1 MPSSGTTGG
10 KMKCIVVL
18 CTLLTGS
25 LATAQI
31 PQSAQSSDTQIE
43 YQSCKS
49 VAVNGERYFRVVLQF
64 RSGSQSFYGP
74 YSGHNVFHGEG
85 QYAGED
91 IVSVSVNTFGST
103 ITKDNPLPCNSGS
116 TTSTTIPPTSTTTTL
131 TTSTTTPPTITTT
144 TTFTTTSPST
154 TSQSSTTQNTESRE
168 SSTSSITSISTSEGG
183 ETTTQPVQSPVDSST
198 SRPTT
203 EENNSTGNVLQSQ
216 GDAGTSQNRSRSF
229 PSILLTLFA
238 VVGLLGLV
246 GAIVGWKYRDRI
258 FLGSPT
264 AIEID
269 EQFDSLTERDI
280 FDFVTRN
287 PGTNIA
293 SIAENLEVSQST
305 VQNHL
310 RNLTADG
317 YLDTQSLQGSNR
329 YFVAGE
335 DGQYDRSVA
344 AAFAN
349 EELRELI
356 STLHQHGPLSGSKLS
371 GITEKDQLTILRQ
384 LDELEERGIINRVR
398 DGDQTKNELTINLP
412 AKN

>member
-1 MPSSGTTGG
+1 M
-10 KMKCIVVL
+10 
-18 CTLLTGS
+18 
-25 LATAQI
+25 
-31 PQSAQSSDTQIE
+31 
-43 YQSCKS
+43 
-49 VAVNGERYFRVVLQF
+49 
-64 RSGSQSFYGP
+64 
-74 YSGHNVFHGEG
+74 
-85 QYAGED
+85 
-91 IVSVSVNTFGST
+91 
-103 ITKDNPLPCNSGS
+103 
-116 TTSTTIPPTSTTTTL
+116 
-131 TTSTTTPPTITTT
+131 
-144 TTFTTTSPST
+144 
-154 TSQSSTTQNTESRE
+154 
-168 SSTSSITSISTSEGG
+168 
-183 ETTTQPVQSPVDSST
+183 
-198 SRPTT
+198 
-203 EENNSTGNVLQSQ
+203 
-216 GDAGTSQNRSRSF
+216 
-229 PSILLTLFA
+229 
-238 VVGLLGLV
+238 GLLGLV